1 MSETQSG
8 VGMRRAKANLFGRT
22 GREPP
27 KTRPVRRAG
36 RAGGSVRF
44 SPWASWTKPKT
55 GGPRRIGRRDGAENN
70 RRMPAIRR
78 RSDHPPAVLDGR
90 SGVRRSPPHVRRGP
104 PPPFLLCGEESGGRL
119 CARVAGGG
127 SVSFGGRRRG
137 NPGRPLT
144 VRRGVAACNAGSE
157 RAARTA
163 GGCGPRGAADSGP
176 RALQR
181 GIGPLAGP
189 ARGMRHEAARPFAGA
204 FVFVNR
210 MCYLCLPKR
219 ITRLC

>member
-1 MSETQSG
+1 
-8 VGMRRAKANLFGRT
+8 MRRAKANLFGRA

-27 KTRPVRRAG
+27 KTRPVRKAG
-36 RAGGSVRF
+36 RAGGAVRF
-44 SPWASWTKPKT
+44 SPGHFGRSLRREDLVGLGGGTERRIT
-55 GGPRRIGRRDGAENN
+55 GGCLRFGVVRT
-70 RRMPAIRR
+70 IRR
-78 RSDHPPAVLDGR
+78 PCWTAVVAFADLLPTCGGALPP
-90 SGVRRSPPHVRRGP
+90 S
-104 PPPFLLCGEESGGRL
+104 LLCGEESGGRL

-127 SVSFGGRRRG
+127 SVSFDGRRRG

-181 GIGPLAGP
+181 GIGPLAG
-189 ARGMRHEAARPFAGA
+189 A

>member
-1 MSETQSG
+1 MQSG
-8 VGMRRAKANLFGRT
+8 MGMRRAKTNLFGRA

-36 RAGGSVRF
+36 RACGSVRF
-44 SPWASWTKPKT
+44 SPGYLGRSLRREDLVGLGGGTERRIT
-55 GGPRRIGRRDGAENN
+55 GGCLRFGVVRT
-70 RRMPAIRR
+70 IRR
-78 RSDHPPAVLDGR
+78 PCWTAVVAFADLLPTCGGALPP
-90 SGVRRSPPHVRRGP
+90 S
-104 PPPFLLCGEESGGRL
+104 LLCGEESGGRL
-119 CARVAGGG
+119 CARVAGRG
-127 SVSFGGRRRG
+127 SVSFGGRRCG

-157 RAARTA
+157 RAARAA
-163 GGCGPRGAADSGP
+163 GGCGPHGAADSGP

-181 GIGPLAGP
+181 GIGPL
-189 ARGMRHEAARPFAGA
+189 AGA

>member
-1 MSETQSG
+1 
-8 VGMRRAKANLFGRT
+8 MRRAKANLFGRA

-36 RAGGSVRF
+36 RAGGAVRF
-44 SPWASWTKPKT
+44 SPGYLGRSLRREDLVGLGGGTERRIT
-55 GGPRRIGRRDGAENN
+55 GGCLRFGVVRT
-70 RRMPAIRR
+70 IRR
-78 RSDHPPAVLDGR
+78 PCWTAVVAFADLLPTCGGALPP
-90 SGVRRSPPHVRRGP
+90 S
-104 PPPFLLCGEESGGRL
+104 LLCGEESGGRL

-127 SVSFGGRRRG
+127 SVSFDGRRRG

-181 GIGPLAGP
+181 GIGPLAG
-189 ARGMRHEAARPFAGA
+189 A

>member
-1 MSETQSG
+1 
-8 VGMRRAKANLFGRT
+8 MRRAKANLFGRA

-36 RAGGSVRF
+36 RAGGAVRF

-104 PPPFLLCGEESGGRL
+104 PSFPLVRRRERRAALRPCRGRRFGIFRWPT
-119 CARVAGGG
+119 ARQSRKAFDGATRGG
-127 SVSFGGRRRG
+127 SLQCRLRKGGAYRRRL
-137 NPGRPLT
+137 R
-144 VRRGVAACNAGSE
+144 S
-157 RAARTA
+157 AR
-163 GGCGPRGAADSGP
+163 RGAADSGP

>member
-1 MSETQSG
+1 MQSG
-8 VGMRRAKANLFGRT
+8 VGMRRAKANLFGRA

-36 RAGGSVRF
+36 RAGGAVRF
-44 SPWASWTKPKT
+44 SPGHFGRSLRREDLVGLGGGTERRIT
-55 GGPRRIGRRDGAENN
+55 GGCLRFGVVRT
-70 RRMPAIRR
+70 IRR
-78 RSDHPPAVLDGR
+78 PCWTAVVAFADLLPTCGGALPP
-90 SGVRRSPPHVRRGP
+90 S
-104 PPPFLLCGEESGGRL
+104 LLCGEESGGRL